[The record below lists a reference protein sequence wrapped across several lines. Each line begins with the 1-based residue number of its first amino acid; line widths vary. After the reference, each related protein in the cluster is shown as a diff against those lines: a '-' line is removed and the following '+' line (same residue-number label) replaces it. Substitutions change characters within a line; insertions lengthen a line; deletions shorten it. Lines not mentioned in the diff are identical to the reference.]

1 MVDLDCCVVCGDSP
15 ENTVDEVIERLGD
28 RADFGIVF
36 FHDID
41 PEDVVSEL
49 SYGVERFVGCVAGE
63 GHYPG
68 SVRGHKISL
77 LALKTEWMAKFG
89 TGGSARQGPGEASR
103 GALEEAFEDLDFD
116 PYDVSYTA
124 LNFKDP
130 RRIVAY
136 RPVIG
141 ITFID
146 GATFH
151 NLGGTGLEV
160 LSSFR
165 FGSGPAA
172 LSISTFGALSSDPEF
187 ESAPVVC
194 DKGVFEKGAVYATIF
209 TFLKVGWSFASSLK
223 PVMKLGTVTKSRENV
238 IVEIDGRPAGEVYIE
253 KLEEVT
259 DYVKA
264 CPDEYVYK
272 KLPPLGVVRVLPPVG
287 YRIVPRTPLEVTD
300 DYIRTAGYVVEGE
313 QLLLLGFDDKPNAP
327 VRAYQGSLSSGEE
340 PLASIL
346 VTCAG
351 RKPLKEEIPDKHC
364 VGMYS
369 FGEITPITG
378 YNEFHNHVSACLT
391 IFREPVFD

>member
-1 MVDLDCCVVCGDSP
+1 MIVRKIPLMKS
-15 ENTVDEVIERLGD
+15 ERLGD
-28 RADFGIVF
+28 RADFGIIF

-77 LALKTEWMAKFG
+77 LALKEWMAKFG
-89 TGGSARQGPGEASR
+89 TGGSARQSPGETSR

-146 GATFH
+146 GAAFH

-194 DKGVFEKGAVYATIF
+194 DKGVFEKCAVYATIL
-209 TFLKVGWSFASSLK
+209 TFLKVGWSFASSL
-223 PVMKLGTVTKSRENV
+223 
-238 IVEIDGRPAGEVYIE
+238 
-253 KLEEVT
+253 
-259 DYVKA
+259 
-264 CPDEYVYK
+264 
-272 KLPPLGVVRVLPPVG
+272 
-287 YRIVPRTPLEVTD
+287 
-300 DYIRTAGYVVEGE
+300 
-313 QLLLLGFDDKPNAP
+313 
-327 VRAYQGSLSSGEE
+327 
-340 PLASIL
+340 
-346 VTCAG
+346 
-351 RKPLKEEIPDKHC
+351 
-364 VGMYS
+364 
-369 FGEITPITG
+369 
-378 YNEFHNHVSACLT
+378 
-391 IFREPVFD
+391 